1 MIGDFRCE
9 KEHVL
14 HEIANRLQALSKAS
28 FLLPTQKELVIKAGI
43 VPVFRYSAGLVP
55 WSLPE
60 LENITALWVRAYRI
74 AWRMPD
80 GTDSGLFRLP
90 PRGGGRGCPSAT
102 QIWLA
107 DALQLLDHCDRIPG
121 EVRTVVR
128 QATLDECKAHGCLD
142 LFQLQ
147 RAMRLCPLLA
157 RTVLELLV
165 CRLDEHGLDAVPAHR
180 PPQLGTL
187 IIEALWSRLWARNG
201 RTALTATGDPNP
213 GSCLL
218 ASRES
223 AGFLQHTVCS
233 PTACLP
239 RRLAPTVCAGLQR
252 PVPWNLPNSHQL
264 VIQFRVVHPLERC
277 ISAALSAEL
286 VDGGWVHC

>member
-1 MIGDFRCE
+1 MQVIVSAIERFCAWSGLQVNVSKSEISAFDHGTGRPMCTDGIKFQGLSFTALAPASPFKYLGVRITMIGDFRCE

-14 HEIANRLQALSKAS
+14 HETANRLQALSKAS

-128 QATLDECKAHGCLD
+128 QATLHECKAHGCLD

-147 RAMRLCPLLA
+147 RAMRRCPHLA

-180 PPQLGTL
+180 PPQLGT
-187 IIEALWSRLWARNG
+187 
-201 RTALTATGDPNP
+201 D
-213 GSCLL
+213 
-218 ASRES
+218 
-223 AGFLQHTVCS
+223 H
-233 PTACLP
+233 
-239 RRLAPTVCAGLQR
+239 
-252 PVPWNLPNSHQL
+252 
-264 VIQFRVVHPLERC
+264 
-277 ISAALSAEL
+277 
-286 VDGGWVHC
+286 

>member
-128 QATLDECKAHGCLD
+128 QATLHECKAHGCLD

-147 RAMRLCPLLA
+147 RAMRLCPHLA

-201 RTALTATGDPNP
+201 RTALTATGDPNSD
-213 GSCLL
+213 GIQGHVCLQAVKVL
-218 ASRES
+218 ASCNILYVHQLR
-223 AGFLQHTVCS
+223 VCRGGW
-233 PTACLP
+233 LP
-239 RRLAPTVCAGLQR
+239 RSVLACKGLSRGTYQILI
-252 PVPWNLPNSHQL
+252 NL
-264 VIQFRVVHPLERC
+264 
-277 ISAALSAEL
+277 LSS
-286 VDGGWVHC
+286 